1 MNKSVFGAKL
11 TEPSGIL
18 ELMEDL
24 GRALTTNRDAIM
36 MGGGN
41 PAQIPEMQAIWVKQT
56 EDLLADPERFGDV
69 LANYDP
75 PNGNPQFLDSMAA
88 FLRSHCGWDVTG
100 SNLAITT
107 GGQTAFFF
115 LLNIFG
121 GRTPAGTQ
129 KKILLPLMPEYI
141 GYANQGVD
149 HDLFVT
155 QPARIELTGPHRFKY
170 RINFDDLP
178 LDDTIGAICVSR
190 PTNPS
195 ANVLSDDEMQRLAKL
210 AEERDIPLII
220 DNAYG
225 YPFPG
230 VIFTDAKPLWSPNI
244 IQTLSLSKLGLP
256 GTRTGIV
263 VAREEIIQDLAALNA
278 VIGLANNNVGQA
290 LVRSLVESD
299 KLSDLVSKVVR
310 PFYKTRCQAAVE
322 ALDSAMPDSV
332 PYRIHEPEGAFFL
345 WLWLEDLPITSR
357 ELYLRLK
364 DRGVIVVPGEY
375 FFYGLDEEWPHA
387 SQCLRLSYT
396 QPEERVHKG
405 IEIIADEVAKIYSET
420 K

>member
-1 MNKSVFGAKL
+1 MNKSNFGAKL

-24 GRALTTNRDAIM
+24 GQALTTNRDAIM

-41 PAQIPEMQAIWVKQT
+41 PAQIPEMQEVWRRQM
-56 EDLLADPERFGDV
+56 EQLLSNPDRFGDV

-75 PNGNPQFLDSMAA
+75 PNGNPHFLESMAA
-88 FLRSHCGWDVTG
+88 FLKRHCGWEVTAK
-100 SNLAITT
+100 NLAITT

-115 LLNIFG
+115 LLNLFG
-121 GRTPAGTQ
+121 GEAPDGKF

-141 GYANQGVD
+141 GYANQGVS

-155 QPARIELTGPHRFKY
+155 QPAKIEMHGTHRFKY
-170 RINFDDLP
+170 RIDFDNLP
-178 LDDTIGAICVSR
+178 LDDSVGAICVSR

-195 ANVLSDDEMQRLAKL
+195 ANVLADEEIERLAAL
-210 AEERDIPLII
+210 AEERGIPLII

-225 YPFPG
+225 LPFPG
-230 VIFTDAKPLWSPNI
+230 VIYNDARPHWSPNI

-263 VAREEIIQDLAALNA
+263 VANEEIIQDLAAMNA
-278 VIGLANNNVGQA
+278 VIGLANNNIGQA
-290 LVRSLVESD
+290 MVRTLVEND
-299 KLSDLVSKVVR
+299 QLSDLTSKVVR
-310 PFYKTRCQAAVE
+310 PFYRERCQAAVG
-322 ALDSAMPDSV
+322 ALDAAMASGL

-345 WLWLEDLPITSR
+345 WLWLDELPISSR
-357 ELYLRLK
+357 DLYLRLK
-364 DRGVIVVPGEY
+364 ERGVIVVPGEY
-375 FFYGLDEEWPHA
+375 FFFGLTESWPHA
-387 SQCLRLSYT
+387 SQCLRISYT
-396 QPEERVHKG
+396 QPRERVQRG
-405 IEIIADEVAKIYSET
+405 LELIAEEVAKVYAG